1 MKATKE
7 QFLRFKKLQN
17 SGKINMTDIVR
28 GSMLAAL
35 PENIYE
41 DIMWNYRKYSEQYK

>member
-7 QFLRFKKLQN
+7 QFQHFRNLQN
-17 SGKINMTDIVR
+17 SGIINMNDITN
-28 GSMLAAL
+28 GCKLSGL
-35 PENIYE
+35 PQDVYE

>member
-7 QFLRFKKLQN
+7 QFQRFRKLQY
-17 SGKINMTDIVR
+17 SCVINMNDIVR
-28 GSMLAAL
+28 GSMLANL
-35 PENIYE
+35 PEDIYI